1 MFARRKQ
8 DCDSVEQQSSVQDPG
23 AHSQQEEKMSRD
35 KVKIRLCE
43 INKHVSDGI
52 NKDLENQN
60 GAKEFSKSEGEW
72 VDVMHTLQHA
82 ISIIE
87 KEIAKN
93 FAFLQKERP
102 KVKSLQRTVL
112 MRRRT
117 TEQITDVSRG
127 NTAS

>member
-1 MFARRKQ
+1 
-8 DCDSVEQQSSVQDPG
+8 
-23 AHSQQEEKMSRD
+23 MSRD

-52 NKDLENQN
+52 NKDRENQN

-72 VDVMHTLQHA
+72 VDVMDTLQHA

-102 KVKSLQRTVL
+102 KVKEPSANSVDEEAYHRADHRRFTRKHSRPRKLVL
-112 MRRRT
+112 
-117 TEQITDVSRG
+117 
-127 NTAS
+127 